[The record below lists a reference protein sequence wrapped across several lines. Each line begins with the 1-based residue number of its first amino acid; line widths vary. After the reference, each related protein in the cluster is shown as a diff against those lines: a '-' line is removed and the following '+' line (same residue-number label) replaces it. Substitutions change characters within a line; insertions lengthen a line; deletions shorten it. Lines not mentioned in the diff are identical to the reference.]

1 MKIRQICLFSLLSS
15 AVGGTWADV
24 LPTLIDPNNPARLA
38 REVPRPSSPQAPRD
52 QASVPSPVV
61 ATKSAGLTMDT
72 LIEVKHI
79 QFIGGT
85 RYQNDVL
92 VAPFARL
99 IGKTVALKELLAA
112 TQSITEKYHNDGYV
126 LSYAYL
132 PANNFQ
138 QGTLRVALVEGYVA
152 NTRIQ
157 SDNTAV
163 ARWLERLSH
172 KIMADK
178 PLTQG
183 VFERYTILMSRTP
196 DTKVTVSANN
206 PDNIYGSTVMDVKA
220 EHPHYWNLSSTVD
233 SRKDQQKAVVNATLS
248 GLTSYG
254 EQLGV
259 AALIPISNS
268 DDRENYFG
276 LNYQQYLGDSGLQ
289 MQLRGSYYQK
299 NPKDYT
305 YLLTLPPYDVD
316 IDNKSKE
323 TQSTG
328 GIQFNYPLL
337 LTRQHQ
343 WTVSGALDYLNKSYE
358 YRFRATQAGQTLP
371 ISIQGVDQTLR
382 YPAAELSLNG
392 YREYSQ
398 AYWSTRFSLR
408 QGIEGGVAHSDVPNT
423 DIAFTRW
430 RGNGE
435 TAYLFDKKWRLSSSI
450 EGDWSDNNLPE
461 PERVSFGGLRFGRGY
476 PDGDASGD
484 YGYGG
489 QVEMRYLHT
498 RDSTWLNSIQPY
510 VVLDTA
516 RTYFNAVPANRKLA
530 SYAAGVTIG
539 DGKHYSL
546 SLEGARP
553 IGDVP
558 SDSDKRGWR
567 FNATFTYNFN
577 N

>member
-52 QASVPSPVV
+52 QASVPSPGV

-92 VAPFARL
+92 VAPFARF

-206 PDNIYGSTVMDVKA
+206 PDNIYGSTVMDVNA
-220 EHPHYWNLSSTVD
+220 EHPHY
-233 SRKDQQKAVVNATLS
+233 
-248 GLTSYG
+248 
-254 EQLGV
+254 
-259 AALIPISNS
+259 
-268 DDRENYFG
+268 
-276 LNYQQYLGDSGLQ
+276 
-289 MQLRGSYYQK
+289 
-299 NPKDYT
+299 
-305 YLLTLPPYDVD
+305 
-316 IDNKSKE
+316 
-323 TQSTG
+323 
-328 GIQFNYPLL
+328 
-337 LTRQHQ
+337 
-343 WTVSGALDYLNKSYE
+343 
-358 YRFRATQAGQTLP
+358 
-371 ISIQGVDQTLR
+371 
-382 YPAAELSLNG
+382 
-392 YREYSQ
+392 
-398 AYWSTRFSLR
+398 
-408 QGIEGGVAHSDVPNT
+408 
-423 DIAFTRW
+423 
-430 RGNGE
+430 
-435 TAYLFDKKWRLSSSI
+435 
-450 EGDWSDNNLPE
+450 
-461 PERVSFGGLRFGRGY
+461 
-476 PDGDASGD
+476 
-484 YGYGG
+484 
-489 QVEMRYLHT
+489 
-498 RDSTWLNSIQPY
+498 
-510 VVLDTA
+510 
-516 RTYFNAVPANRKLA
+516 
-530 SYAAGVTIG
+530 
-539 DGKHYSL
+539 
-546 SLEGARP
+546 
-553 IGDVP
+553 
-558 SDSDKRGWR
+558 
-567 FNATFTYNFN
+567 
-577 N
+577 

>member
-1 MKIRQICLFSLLSS
+1 M
-15 AVGGTWADV
+15 
-24 LPTLIDPNNPARLA
+24 
-38 REVPRPSSPQAPRD
+38 
-52 QASVPSPVV
+52 
-61 ATKSAGLTMDT
+61 
-72 LIEVKHI
+72 
-79 QFIGGT
+79 
-85 RYQNDVL
+85 
-92 VAPFARL
+92 
-99 IGKTVALKELLAA
+99 
-112 TQSITEKYHNDGYV
+112 
-126 LSYAYL
+126 
-132 PANNFQ
+132 
-138 QGTLRVALVEGYVA
+138 
-152 NTRIQ
+152 
-157 SDNTAV
+157 
-163 ARWLERLSH
+163 
-172 KIMADK
+172 
-178 PLTQG
+178 
-183 VFERYTILMSRTP
+183 
-196 DTKVTVSANN
+196 
-206 PDNIYGSTVMDVKA
+206 
-220 EHPHYWNLSSTVD
+220 
-233 SRKDQQKAVVNATLS
+233 
-248 GLTSYG
+248 
-254 EQLGV
+254 
-259 AALIPISNS
+259 
-268 DDRENYFG
+268 
-276 LNYQQYLGDSGLQ
+276 
-289 MQLRGSYYQK
+289 
-299 NPKDYT
+299 
-305 YLLTLPPYDVD
+305 
-316 IDNKSKE
+316 
-323 TQSTG
+323 
-328 GIQFNYPLL
+328 
-337 LTRQHQ
+337 
-343 WTVSGALDYLNKSYE
+343 
-358 YRFRATQAGQTLP
+358 
-371 ISIQGVDQTLR
+371 
-382 YPAAELSLNG
+382 NG

-498 RDSTWLNSIQPY
+498 RDSIWLNSIQPY